1 MLDLEEVGRRAAEA
15 ADRGATEVCLQ
26 GGIHPDYDG
35 NTYLNVLRTVRSA
48 APSIHIHAFSP
59 LEVTHGASTLGL
71 SLHAF
76 LTMLKEAGLA
86 TLPGPADELL
96 DDVVRALLCPDKVTT
111 AVGMVVIDR
120 ERDVE

>member
-1 MLDLEEVGRRAAEA
+1 MRSSDWSSDVCAADLLDLEEVGRRAAEA

-35 NTYLNVLRTVRSA
+35 NTYLNVLRTVRTA

-71 SLHAF
+71 SLHDF
-76 LTMLKEAGLA
+76 LT
-86 TLPGPADELL
+86 
-96 DDVVRALLCPDKVTT
+96 
-111 AVGMVVIDR
+111 IDR
-120 ERDVE
+120 KSTRLNSSHSCASRMPASA